1 MLCLFAFR
9 LLLLWSLLIVKYT
22 LKKSDTKM
30 THTET
35 DIILHQNSLLMRKDG
50 KQNTKIVAT
59 VGPACNTYDKLLELV
74 KAGVDVFRLN
84 FSHGT
89 HADHLTVIQHIQAIN
104 NEFNTHVSILADL
117 QGPKLRVGK
126 IKDNA
131 LPLQAG
137 DIITLV
143 NEEVIG
149 TREKI
154 YMSYEQFAEDCEV
167 GERILMDDGK
177 LVFEVVETNKRDTV
191 KLRCLHGGILSS
203 NKGVNLP
210 DTNIKQPSLTEKDL
224 DDLDFILTQP
234 VNWIALSFVRTRE
247 DVEDLKQRVEAS
259 GHPAKV
265 MAKIEKPEAV
275 KNLRK
280 IVKAANGIMV
290 ARGDLGVEMPMER
303 LPMTQKEIIKMCMQF
318 SRPVI
323 VATQMMD
330 SMIKSPSPTRAEITD
345 VANAVLDGTDAV
357 MLSAETSVGDHPA
370 LVVQAMTRIIEEAEK
385 HYWPQI
391 AMKRP
396 KPSVNASTFQ
406 NDVICFTA
414 CQVAEEI
421 GAKGIVGLTVS
432 GYSAFKMSSFRPN
445 SHIFI
450 FSDQQHILNTLNLL
464 WGVQCF
470 YYDRDAST
478 DETIQDLADIL
489 KNSNYAQKD
498 DVLINTASM
507 PVHKR
512 YRTNMLKVTVV
523 E

>member
-1 MLCLFAFR
+1 M
-9 LLLLWSLLIVKYT
+9 V
-22 LKKSDTKM
+22 
-30 THTET
+30 HTES
-35 DIILHQNSLLMRKDG
+35 DVLFIQNNPLMRKDG
-50 KQNTKIVAT
+50 GQNTKIVAT

-74 KAGVDVFRLN
+74 EAGVDIFRLN
-84 FSHGT
+84 FSHGD
-89 HADHLTVIQHIQAIN
+89 HEDHLEVIQHIQAIN
-104 NEFNTHVSILADL
+104 EAFHTHIGILADL

-126 IKDNA
+126 IKDDA
-131 LPLQAG
+131 LPLATG

-143 NEEVIG
+143 NEEVLG

-177 LVFEVVETNKRDTV
+177 LVFEVAATNKVDMV
-191 KLRCLHGGILSS
+191 KLRCLHGGVLSS

-210 DTNIKQPSLTEKDL
+210 DTNIKQPSLTDKDL
-224 DDLDFILTQP
+224 RDLDFILNQP
-234 VNWIALSFVRTRE
+234 GINWIALSFVRTHH
-247 DVEDLKQRVEAS
+247 DVKDLRARIEAR
-259 GHPAKV
+259 GHQAKV

-275 KNLRK
+275 KNIRK
-280 IVKAANGIMV
+280 IVKAANGIMI

-303 LPMTQKEIIKMCMQF
+303 LPITQKEIIQLCMQF

-345 VANAVLDGTDAV
+345 VANAVLDGADAV
-357 MLSAETSVGDHPA
+357 MLSGETSVGAHPP
-370 LVVQAMTRIIEEAEK
+370 LVVRAMTRIIEEAER

-391 AMKRP
+391 EVKRP
-396 KPSVNASTFQ
+396 KAANNASTFQ
-406 NDVICFTA
+406 NDVICFNA
-414 CQVAEEI
+414 CRVAEEI

-432 GYSAFKMSSFRPN
+432 GYSAFKMSSFRPK
-445 SHIFI
+445 SRIFI
-450 FSDQQHILNTLNLL
+450 FSDQHHILNTLNLL

-470 YYDRDAST
+470 YYNRDTTT
-478 DETIQDLADIL
+478 DQTIQDCTDIL
-489 KNSNYAQKD
+489 RNSGFVKPD
-498 DVLINTASM
+498 DILINTASM
-507 PVHKR
+507 PLHKR